1 MKLFSRK
8 VPEGRKGFKALFT
21 ETAMEIRPLNSVIGL
36 HLVDQALASPVV
48 GGLSGM
54 EVTLRRLKQLFYW
67 KGMKTQVRQFVQEC
81 DICQRAKPDRAK
93 REIKIDL
100 IWATEIVVSLLPSDL
115 TAKPLGKPSSSLT
128 NIAFSSEEK
137 RARGSSG
144 FAGSEQ

>member
-48 GGLSGM
+48 GGLSGIP
-54 EVTLRRLKQLFYW
+54 VTLRRLKQLFYW
-67 KGMKTQVRQFVQEC
+67 KGMKTQVRKFVQEC

-100 IWATEIVVSLLPSDL
+100 IWATEIVVSLLPSL
-115 TAKPLGKPSSSLT
+115 
-128 NIAFSSEEK
+128 
-137 RARGSSG
+137 
-144 FAGSEQ
+144 